1 MNILWRA
8 YIIECKDGTL
18 YTGITNNIEKR
29 INAHNSGAGCK
40 FTRSR
45 NPVKLMYS
53 EECVDKNHA
62 LAREWQIKKLSR
74 IEKFALIKS
83 HKS

>member
-1 MNILWRA
+1 MLWHA
-8 YIIECKDGTL
+8 YIIECRDGML

-29 INAHNSGAGCK
+29 VKAHNAGAGCK

-53 EECVDKNHA
+53 EECVNKNQA
-62 LAREWQIKKLSR
+62 LTREWQIKKLSR
-74 IEKFALIKS
+74 IEKFALIKNL
-83 HKS
+83 KAD